1 MKKLKLLLIP
11 LVVGVVFTLA
21 LKAFLSSQIENLL
34 STKDVKP
41 MLYEPVSVIKDKGI
55 AANNYW
61 AKNGY
66 IMMMGSSELSHSTV
80 QHPVYFFNTGR
91 SKDMVVPIGR
101 AYTQSLQDAT
111 LIGALDKA
119 SRENMKLVILVSM
132 QWFLDEGGV
141 TPHHF
146 QTRFS
151 PVLYYRFMDSD
162 DISEDNKIKFAQR
175 VNNLLSQKPGE
186 FRPELV
192 HSEMYLK
199 EKDGKIDVEDLL
211 GYVLKPYFSL
221 RRYAVVLKDDGL
233 TFKQTFKQRDRDYN
247 LGKRGDIDWEEEKIK
262 AIDMAKKRVDNN
274 PLSVDKMYYRKYI
287 KGKMKKFKNMYK
299 DVNMLESKEF
309 SDFDLLMQV
318 CKEAGA
324 KPIVVGIPA
333 MDKFYDAT
341 GISRNEREKYYNKL
355 GNIVKSYGYDYIDLR
370 DKGREKYYLR
380 DVMHLGTKGW
390 VDVNERIY
398 KKFDE

>member
-11 LVVGVVFTLA
+11 LLVGIVFTVA
-21 LKAFLSSQIENLL
+21 LKAFLSSQIDGLL
-34 STKDVKP
+34 STKDVRP

-132 QWFLDEGGV
+132 QWFLDEEGV
-141 TPHHF
+141 SPHHF

-151 PVLYYRFMDSD
+151 PILYYKFMESD
-162 DISEDNKIKFAQR
+162 DISRESKMRFAQR
-175 VNNLLSQKPGE
+175 VNGLLSQKPGE

-192 HSEMYLK
+192 HSQMFLK
-199 EKDGKIDVEDLL
+199 ENDGKFDPEDIL
-211 GYVLKPYFSL
+211 GYALKPYFYL
-221 RRYAVVLKDDGL
+221 RRYAVELKDDGL
-233 TFKQTFKQRDRDYN
+233 TFKQTFKQSDRNYK
-247 LGKRGDIDWEEEKIK
+247 LGKRKDIDWDEENEK
-262 AIDMAKKRVDNN
+262 AIEMAKKRVDDN
-274 PLSVDKMYYRKYI
+274 PLNVDKMYYRKYI
-287 KGKMKKFKNMYK
+287 KGKMKKFRGMYK

-309 SDFDLLMQV
+309 SDFDFLMQV
-318 CKEAGA
+318 CKEADV

-341 GISRNEREKYYNKL
+341 GISRSEREKYYNKL
-355 GNIVKSYGYDYIDLR
+355 GNTVKKYGYDYIDLR